1 MDERIPQAKEIR
13 MPVNDILTPHEA
25 SYIAT
30 NAYFCLKDWINRT
43 PLPGVESRTNVLNRV
58 LGSGNAGGST
68 QPNTSLKGTGMG
80 TAKLEQV
87 FAGITGLGT
96 SSGFGFLLQCNKGGN
111 RHAVIATRG
120 TRPELGAAD
129 IITDMRAGMIGFG
142 DYGPVH
148 KGFKRTF
155 DSVIINLAKNHKAIM
170 DADVVHCVGHSLG
183 AGVATLMAAH
193 YASLGKAVKLYT
205 FGCPRV
211 GAFQVFS
218 AMHSKIGKGNIFR
231 TAHDLDPVTL
241 IAPFPYIHVLP
252 SWQDQNN
259 FTLPSPTGSLFS
271 TDNHDMRAYIAS
283 VSKDMDKTWD
293 DARGKAARV
302 DHDNCVLA
310 KWLLHHDNDPGWV
323 QYASAKTLGLL
334 FKLFAHVLRTTSTS
348 ILLSL
353 SAVDL
358 LAEMLYNGLCKTATL
373 AEEVYTLLRY
383 AAKWAGITV
392 TAGAEF
398 TTRIIGAILSSML
411 ARLQAMA
418 MHAINTIERNLV
430 PISFI
435 LAGGWTLTSTVAI

>member
-1 MDERIPQAKEIR
+1 MGSSAFRIYKAP
-13 MPVNDILTPHEA
+13 PLLHVHE
-25 SYIAT
+25 T
-30 NAYFCLKDWINRT
+30 
-43 PLPGVESRTNVLNRV
+43 
-58 LGSGNAGGST
+58 
-68 QPNTSLKGTGMG
+68 
-80 TAKLEQV
+80 
-87 FAGITGLGT
+87 
-96 SSGFGFLLQCNKGGN
+96 
-111 RHAVIATRG
+111 
-120 TRPELGAAD
+120 AD
-129 IITDMRAGMIGFG
+129 IG

-155 DSVIINLAKNHKAIM
+155 DSVIINIAKDHKAVM

-193 YASLGKAVKLYT
+193 YARLGKAVKLYT

-211 GAFQVFS
+211 GAFQTFS
-218 AMHSKIGKGNIFR
+218 AMQSKIGKHNIIR

-252 SWQDQNN
+252 ATGDLNN
-259 FTLPSPTGSLFS
+259 FTLSSPTGSLFS
-271 TDNHDMRAYIAS
+271 TENHNMQRYIAS
-283 VSKDMDKTWD
+283 VAQDKDMTWE

-310 KWLLHHDNDPGWV
+310 KWLLHQDNDPGWV

-358 LAEMLYNGLCKTATL
+358 LTEMLYNGLCQTATL

-383 AAKWAGITV
+383 AAKWAGISV
-392 TAGAEF
+392 AAGAEF

-411 ARLQAMA
+411 ARLQALA
-418 MHAINTIERNLV
+418 LHAISTIERNLV
-430 PISFI
+430 PTSFI
-435 LAGGWTLTSTVAI
+435 LAGGWVLTSSMAI